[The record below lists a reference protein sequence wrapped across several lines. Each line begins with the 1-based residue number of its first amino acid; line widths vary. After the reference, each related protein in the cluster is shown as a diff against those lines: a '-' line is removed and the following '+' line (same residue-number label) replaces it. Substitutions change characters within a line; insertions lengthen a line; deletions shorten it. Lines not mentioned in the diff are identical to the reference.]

1 MVVTNTP
8 RRSLRRK
15 YSSSSSSLFT
25 RMPTSATTV
34 VRVLS
39 TILSTFRCYLP
50 TMELQEDSE
59 LAEQGSRF
67 IGRRMPI
74 LPKRLPHP
82 LDLLSPD
89 YQLARA
95 MDYFEQAQR
104 LVDEVG
110 EDPDWR
116 NRQEFADLVYD
127 IGK

>member
-1 MVVTNTP
+1 
-8 RRSLRRK
+8 
-15 YSSSSSSLFT
+15 
-25 RMPTSATTV
+25 MPTSATTV
-34 VRVLS
+34 
-39 TILSTFRCYLP
+39 
-50 TMELQEDSE
+50 EDSE

-127 IGK
+127 IGKICETINNLLERPQWPLSKCTRVKHESRDACALAKVGGSVLQSMQH